1 MFIQLQK
8 KSVLV
13 MLSSDASRYSSP
25 QKRTIEYDVEVEV
38 SSNASEQKKTSDDD
52 EPEDAY
58 ADGPLAEENWL
69 GQYKAESQKEQELDG
84 LVSVAIST
92 GVEEQARSVLPQVRL
107 ASIER
112 CVHKFPDFQKCF
124 SSSGNK
130 RKRICF

>member
-1 MFIQLQK
+1 MAPCDHTRVEDESSRNLRGLEGKCKYISIFYRHK
-8 KSVLV
+8 KQT
-13 MLSSDASRYSSP
+13 D
-25 QKRTIEYDVEVEV
+25 
-38 SSNASEQKKTSDDD
+38 SEFS
-52 EPEDAY
+52 
-58 ADGPLAEENWL
+58 
-69 GQYKAESQKEQELDG
+69 ESQKEQELDG

-130 RKRICF
+130 RKRIFF

>member
-1 MFIQLQK
+1 
-8 KSVLV
+8 

-25 QKRTIEYDVEVEV
+25 QKQTIEYDVEVEV

-92 GVEEQARSVLPQVRL
+92 RG
-107 ASIER
+107 
-112 CVHKFPDFQKCF
+112 
-124 SSSGNK
+124 
-130 RKRICF
+130 